1 MPTSPVS
8 GTEKALLAAREPL
21 SGAQALTWRGGGEGG
36 VNFTG
41 MVMRCEQVVEIPLQ
55 NSTM

>member
-21 SGAQALTWRGGGEGG
+21 SGAQDLTWRGGWEGG
-36 VNFTG
+36 GKLHRNGHEV
-41 MVMRCEQVVEIPLQ
+41 
-55 NSTM
+55 